1 MIRCPGLEMPEI
13 AEDAWGALSPSEQAA
28 LEDGWALSWAL
39 DYHICALRQNALVTH
54 LEKLYDVQP

>member
-1 MIRCPGLEMPEI
+1 MPEI